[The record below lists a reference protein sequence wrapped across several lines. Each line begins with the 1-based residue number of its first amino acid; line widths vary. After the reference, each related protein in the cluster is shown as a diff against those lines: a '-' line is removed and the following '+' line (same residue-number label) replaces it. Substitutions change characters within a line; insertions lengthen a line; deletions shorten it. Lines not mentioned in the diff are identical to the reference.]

1 MMQGEIY
8 YLLIKIR
15 RRAMV
20 KKTAKEMLEI
30 AIEMR
35 KKSYAPYSNFYVRM
49 ENILPGVTLKTPVME
64 QPIVQREQL
73 FSKQ

>member
-1 MMQGEIY
+1 
-8 YLLIKIR
+8 
-15 RRAMV
+15 MV

-35 KKSYAPYSNFYVRM
+35 KKSYAPYSNFCVGACL
-49 ENILPGVTLKTPVME
+49 ECTGVTLKTPVME

>member
-30 AIEMR
+30 AIEMICTLFEFLCR
-35 KKSYAPYSNFYVRM
+35 CMFRM
-49 ENILPGVTLKTPVME
+49 YGWKIYYRV
-64 QPIVQREQL
+64 
-73 FSKQ
+73 

>member
-1 MMQGEIY
+1 MQGEIY

-35 KKSYAPYSNFYVRM
+35 KNHMHLIRIFV
-49 ENILPGVTLKTPVME
+49 
-64 QPIVQREQL
+64 
-73 FSKQ
+73 